1 MTELL
6 PIGIHFGLP
15 DAAHHADP
23 ALGSTAIKDI
33 LSNAVDWQFDRLFG
47 EDKPDTKALIWG
59 SAFHARV
66 LEGER
71 MFHQKF
77 RIAPDIA
84 DYAKEKTGL
93 VLLKTVDD
101 IKAELGFMGVSTKGC
116 TRKEQFLRLLRD
128 AGSKALVWDEIVDKF
143 KAEVDEGRVSVVDQR
158 TLKQIETAAEWL
170 QAHSKTGP
178 VMKRGTFMAG
188 ASEVTMVY
196 EYRGVRL
203 KARFDYLYPT
213 LAIDLKSYRPWTR
226 SGTPLAAIKAAIE
239 KMGYDIQSAAYR
251 RAFDAMRDLY
261 EAGTLEIFG
270 EPPTADF
277 VDKMFKA
284 AREVDDGMGNMVS
297 TFRWLW
303 VMVKASG
310 APTATI
316 LEFPK
321 ELDVFQAADRN
332 VEDAI
337 DIYIRYRDKFG
348 INETWRPDENVIVLA
363 NEDFRPS
370 WGLYR

>member
-15 DAAHHADP
+15 DALHHADP
-23 ALGSTAIKDI
+23 ALGSTALKDI
-33 LSNAVDWQFDRLFG
+33 LASAVDWQFEKLFG
-47 EDKPDTKALIWG
+47 EEKPDTKALVWG

-71 MFHQKF
+71 SFEQKF
-77 RIAPDIA
+77 RVAPA
-84 DYAKEKTGL
+84 LEDYKGLKLLRTVPEIKE
-93 VLLKTVDD
+93 LL
-101 IKAELGFMGVSTKGC
+101 ASYGASTKGL
-116 TRKEQFLRLLRD
+116 TKKEQFIELLRQID
-128 AGSKALVWDEIVDKF
+128 TNVLIWDEIIDQF
-143 KAEVDEGRVSVVDQR
+143 NAEVAAGGVVPVDLR
-158 TLKQIETAAEWL
+158 TRKQIETAAEWL

-178 VMKRGTFMAG
+178 VMKRGTFQSG
-188 ASEVTMVY
+188 APEVTMVY

-213 LAIDLKSYRPWTR
+213 LAIDLKSYRPWGRGGST
-226 SGTPLAAIKAAIE
+226 LAAIKSAIE

-261 EAGTLEIFG
+261 EAGELQVYG
-270 EPPTADF
+270 EPPTEDF
-277 VDKMFKA
+277 VKRMFTA

-297 TFRWLW
+297 SFRWLW

-310 APTATI
+310 APQVSI

-321 ELDVFQAADRN
+321 ELLIFEAADRN
-332 VEDAI
+332 VEDAVEI
-337 DIYIRYRDKFG
+337 FIQMRDKFG
-348 INETWRPDENVIVLA
+348 MDQAWRPSEEVIVLSD
-363 NEDFRPS
+363 EDFRPS
-370 WGLYR
+370 FGAFR